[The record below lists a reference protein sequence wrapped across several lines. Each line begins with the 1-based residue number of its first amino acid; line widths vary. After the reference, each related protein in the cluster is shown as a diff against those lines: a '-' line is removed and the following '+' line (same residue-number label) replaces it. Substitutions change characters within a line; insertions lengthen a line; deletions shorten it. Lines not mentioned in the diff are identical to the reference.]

1 MSDWPDKEKMVTACR
16 RYIVD
21 GTWTVDPASPKVL
34 DASGNWNN
42 LLEVHER
49 PPITT
54 SRERLA
60 MARWQAAHLASE
72 KKMLVRHS

>member
-1 MSDWPDKEKMVTACR
+1 
-16 RYIVD
+16 
-21 GTWTVDPASPKVL
+21 VL

-60 MARWQAAHLASE
+60 MARWQAANLAYE
-72 KKMLVRHS
+72 KKMAVVRSMS